1 MSDED
6 KERLLFHPET
16 GQWAGYKHPFG
27 FKVGSTQVVGSK
39 LIRQRHRA
47 VRDGIEQFN
56 WYSREWQDHS
66 YVPDCIRP
74 FMDEIQAFSEVHQMS

>member
-1 MSDED
+1 MG
-6 KERLLFHPET
+6 RLQASFWFQ
-16 GQWAGYKHPFG
+16 GG
-27 FKVGSTQVVGSK
+27 FNSRGWK

-66 YVPDCIRP
+66 YVPECIRP
-74 FMDEIQAFSEVHQMS
+74 FMDEIQAFSEVSQEMY